1 MRETLPG
8 ESTFTIDTN
17 TYEALP
23 FSDRCRDIWRRGDHL
38 LIGVSPGNSYFSH
51 RRIAELIGWGREF
64 FERIDIVHADL
75 HVGAQYEAFG
85 YDAERAE
92 RRAVKEV
99 KATARRIARGAE
111 DAGSP
116 DGVRMH
122 ALSEFA
128 GHPVYRRLHRQAV
141 DALGTDR
148 EFREAAEGMARGF
161 LAARMDEGLAP
172 NEPQL
177 AAGLRYITAELP
189 FFLDTPALL
198 GVPSSVSCYHL
209 QLPLTPVLFGRDE
222 GLRAAPAQGYAVV
235 RPAAPSGPVG
245 VVAETSVEPAR
256 AA

>member
-8 ESTFTIDTN
+8 ESVVTIDPDV
-17 TYEALP
+17 YEAIP
-23 FSDRCRDIWRRGDHL
+23 FSGRCEEIWRRGEHL

-75 HVGAQYEAFG
+75 HVEAQYEAFG
-85 YDAERAE
+85 YTAEHAR
-92 RRAVKEV
+92 RRATKEV
-99 KATARRIARGAE
+99 KATARRIDRGAE
-111 DAGSP
+111 EAGRP

-122 ALSEFA
+122 ALSDFA
-128 GHPVYRRLHRQAV
+128 GHPVYRRLHRQAL
-141 DALGTDR
+141 DALRTDPV
-148 EFREAAEGMARGF
+148 FREAAEGMARGF
-161 LAARMDEGLAP
+161 LAARMDEGLTP

-177 AAGLRYITAELP
+177 AAGLQYIAAELP

-198 GVPSSVSCYHL
+198 GVASSVSCYHL

-222 GLRAAPAQGYAVV
+222 GLRAAAGQAYAVV
-235 RPAAPSGPVG
+235 RPAAPASVKVPV
-245 VVAETSVEPAR
+245 AR